1 MTLYYS
7 QLFMHDTNA
16 SRDALNDDLDKIAEC
31 TFQQKMQFNPILNK
45 QAQEIIFSRKTN
57 QPKIRHKRVY
67 I

>member
-31 TFQQKMQFNPILNK
+31 IYISAENAI
-45 QAQEIIFSRKTN
+45 
-57 QPKIRHKRVY
+57 QPY
-67 I
+67 LE